1 MTEMQADGPPAS
13 TGVSPAGAV
22 MSPQPT
28 VDPPVTTEGENA
40 DAPDSGHPDSGEP
53 EPADPDSG
61 DHEAVFHL
69 GNRPPLTGMRA
80 FIIITILIY
89 HSNFKTLPGAWS
101 TISAFFVLSGFLIT
115 SMLMGEHRRTG
126 RINIGHFYARRAL
139 RLLPPLFITVALLGI
154 YAAFVFVPDAGP
166 RVWGDVLAA
175 VFYYA
180 DFRSAS
186 GHEPFLGYLAQAWSL
201 SIEEQFYVVWSL
213 LLLVAIGVGKRA
225 AAYAVAVS
233 GLVASIVYASWS
245 IVTAPHFTQTLANQV
260 YFSFGT
266 RIDALFFGCLLGL
279 IATGGHLNRP
289 SPWLRW
295 TTAVLALASTGVL
308 VATAAEVSYNSRPA
322 LLWWLPVS
330 IVASA
335 LIIVYFVVCP
345 GGLGSRF
352 VGLAPFVL
360 VGNLTY
366 TIYLVHWPVYVAL
379 SPSTTG
385 WSYWPLELV
394 RLAIIFGVAL
404 LSWFL
409 VERPL
414 MRWRRRALA

>member
-1 MTEMQADGPPAS
+1 MTEAPADGPLPPTSSAPPGS
-13 TGVSPAGAV
+13 IMTPRPDPG
-22 MSPQPT
+22 QPIPSEAE
-28 VDPPVTTEGENA
+28 DPGP
-40 DAPDSGHPDSGEP
+40 PDS
-53 EPADPDSG
+53 
-61 DHEAVFHL
+61 VFHL

-80 FIIITILIY
+80 FIIATILIY
-89 HSNFKTLPGAWS
+89 HSNFKTLPGAWA

-166 RVWGDVLAA
+166 RIWGDVLAA

-213 LLLVAIGVGKRA
+213 LLLVAIALGKRA
-225 AAYAVAVS
+225 AAYAVAIS
-233 GLVASIVYASWS
+233 GAAASIAYASWT
-245 IVTAPHFTQTLANQV
+245 IATAPHFTQTLANQV

-266 RIDALFFGCLLGL
+266 RIDALFVGCLLGL
-279 IATGGHLNRP
+279 VATGGHLERRP
-289 SPWLRW
+289 PWFRW
-295 TTAVLALASTGVL
+295 MTAVLALAAAGAL
-308 VATAAEVSYNSRPA
+308 AATAAEVPYNTRPA

-345 GGLGSRF
+345 GGLGSRL

-360 VGNLTY
+360 IGNLTY

-394 RLAIIFGVAL
+394 RLAIIFGIAL
-404 LSWFL
+404 FSWYL

>member
-1 MTEMQADGPPAS
+1 MTPHP
-13 TGVSPAGAV
+13 
-22 MSPQPT
+22 
-28 VDPPVTTEGENA
+28 
-40 DAPDSGHPDSGEP
+40 APDIPVAAEVAVDGQPDS
-53 EPADPDSG
+53 
-61 DHEAVFHL
+61 VFRL
-69 GNRPPLTGMRA
+69 GNRPPLTGLRA
-80 FIIITILIY
+80 FIIATILVY

-115 SMLMGEHRRTG
+115 SMLMGEHQRTG

-139 RLLPPLFITVALLGI
+139 RLLPPLFITVALIGI
-154 YAAFVFVPDAGP
+154 YAAFVFVPDAGA

-180 DFRSAS
+180 DFRSAT

-213 LLLVAIGVGKRA
+213 LLLVAIALGKRT
-225 AAYAVAVS
+225 AAYAVAIT
-233 GLVASIVYASWS
+233 GAVASIGYASWTL
-245 IVTAPHFTQTLANQV
+245 VAAPHFTQTLANQV

-266 RIDALFFGCLLGL
+266 RIDALFVGCLLGL
-279 IATGGHLNRP
+279 VATGGHLNSRP
-289 SPWLRW
+289 PWFRW
-295 TTAVLALASTGVL
+295 TTAALALAATAAL
-308 VATAAEVSYNSRPA
+308 VATAVKVPYNSRPA

-330 IVASA
+330 IAASA

-394 RLAIIFGVAL
+394 RLAIIFGIAL
-404 LSWFL
+404 TSWYR